1 MKDKKP
7 LGVLFLT
14 TFLDLM
20 GFGLIIPILP
30 TLSQNLGASD
40 TEIGM
45 IAAIYA
51 LMNFAF
57 SPLWGTLSDRHGR
70 RPIILVSILIT
81 AVAYLFFAQAYFLWI
96 LIISRIFSGIGSANI
111 GAAQAYI
118 GDITTPENRAK
129 SMGLIG
135 AAFGLGFIAGPPI
148 GGFIKA
154 SFGLETLGYVAAS
167 LSALNFVV
175 AYFFL
180 PESLEKKNSKS
191 TFNLNIVKSIYEQL
205 RKPLIRELFYINFI
219 FIAAFSMMQ
228 VTAVLMW
235 SEHSFFNESQ
245 IGFVFMYIGICSAIV
260 QIGLIGYFKRKFGEQ
275 KMLMIGIVLM
285 ILGLFGMPFFQ
296 DDLFIPYE
304 LIALLL
310 IALANGFLSPA
321 LLSLITQASPMGE
334 VGRTTGLNQSF
345 ASLGRVVGPILGGAL
360 YEIEFHLPYTGGP
373 IILFLALYLAFRFNR
388 KMNENS
394 AVNDVV
400 V

>member
-96 LIISRIFSGIGSANI
+96 LIISRVFSGIGSANI

-118 GDITTPENRAK
+118 GDITTPANRAK

-154 SFGLETLGYVAAS
+154 SYGLETLGYVAAG

-180 PESLEKKNSKS
+180 PESIEKKNLTS
-191 TFNLNIVKSIYEQL
+191 TFNFNIVKSIYEQL
-205 RKPLIRELFYINFI
+205 KKPLIRELFYVNFI
-219 FIAAFSMMQ
+219 FITAFSMMQ
-228 VTAVLMW
+228 VTAVLLW

-245 IGFVFMYIGICSAIV
+245 IGFVFMYIGVCSAIV

-275 KMLMIGIVLM
+275 RMLMIGIGLM

-304 LIALLL
+304 LIVLLL
-310 IALANGFLSPA
+310 IALANGFVSPA
-321 LLSLITQASPMGE
+321 LLSLITQASPVGE

-345 ASLGRVVGPILGGAL
+345 SSLGRVVGPIMGGAL

-388 KMNENS
+388 KMNQNS
-394 AVNDVV
+394 AMNDVV